1 MGNVCTSA
9 DKNYSAAAA
18 NPKIEKKVKQKEAE
32 LKTLKG
38 FAKVNNRSMEPRGV
52 AESMVHFFE
61 IVSQEHC
68 DRRNVVRAGCLLRW
82 MDICACLSAEKH
94 GQLSSVTLSMD
105 DLSFDIPA
113 VLGDVLEI
121 SGRVNNAFNT
131 SMEVGVQVL
140 STSQR

>member
-1 MGNVCTSA
+1 
-9 DKNYSAAAA
+9 
-18 NPKIEKKVKQKEAE
+18 
-32 LKTLKG
+32 
-38 FAKVNNRSMEPRGV
+38 
-52 AESMVHFFE
+52 MVHFFE
-61 IVSQEHC
+61 IISQEHC

-121 SGRVNNAFNT
+121 CATVNNAFNT
-131 SMEVGVQVL
+131 SMEVRERILYMQL
-140 STSQR
+140 T